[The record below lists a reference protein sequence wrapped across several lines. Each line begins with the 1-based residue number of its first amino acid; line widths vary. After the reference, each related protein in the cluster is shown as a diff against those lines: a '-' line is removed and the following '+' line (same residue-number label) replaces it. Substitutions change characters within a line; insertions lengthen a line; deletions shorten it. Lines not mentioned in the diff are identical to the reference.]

1 MKFTFAPRILVKTRD
16 GSDVQKADVD
26 SLSELFLFVCDI
38 GGKFYL
44 GIQTGSGEGSRLAVI
59 TPEKVLALMKLPDT
73 TTVSIDLDRVQPGRD
88 PEDKKTYWFTVQVP
102 TLGSFPTGLQ
112 LHPSD
117 F

>member
-1 MKFTFAPRILVKTRD
+1 
-16 GSDVQKADVD
+16 
-26 SLSELFLFVCDI
+26 
-38 GGKFYL
+38 
-44 GIQTGSGEGSRLAVI
+44 
-59 TPEKVLALMKLPDT
+59 MKLPDT